1 MLCYIVMCMTSIS
14 FYTEMHKCLTLT
26 PWPAQIIKLSHTDD
40 LIQIPSLLSTL
51 KKKTKTMQ
59 PQGLCLSAVVTLNN
73 VEKNENTLEAV
84 ILTDFSVLIKFSLN
98 VRKTKAFGRS
108 SFHFWDPL
116 CLVYVCFGLMIYLS
130 WQIMS

>member
-1 MLCYIVMCMTSIS
+1 
-14 FYTEMHKCLTLT
+14 
-26 PWPAQIIKLSHTDD
+26 
-40 LIQIPSLLSTL
+40 
-51 KKKTKTMQ
+51 MQ

-108 SFHFWDPL
+108 SIHFWDPL

-130 WQIMS
+130 